1 MTWSCFSDIHLY
13 SNFLS
18 SNHFV
23 PLNSPLMVALEISKL
38 DLCSLKPH
46 AGSPRVQV
54 MRKTWKSQTNKL
66 SPLCSAGSCWLA
78 TLVWKSLTQQ
88 CLCWRPCGM
97 RIIYSGCV
105 FTVCVC
111 VFTVCVC
118 SLLCVCTLN
127 GLIAE
132 HKFMYGHHTW
142 TYVTSLS
149 LSHTNTYPLGQER
162 GQELVESRGCYVS
175 TNTHS

>member
-1 MTWSCFSDIHLY
+1 MTFT
-13 SNFLS
+13 FTVTFFP

-46 AGSPRVQV
+46 AGSPGVQV

-97 RIIYSGCV
+97 RIIYSGCA

-111 VFTVCVC
+111 VFTAVCVHFEWVNC
-118 SLLCVCTLN
+118 RAQIHVWSPYLDVCHVTFTFTHKHIPTGPRERTRACWVERVLCL
-127 GLIAE
+127 
-132 HKFMYGHHTW
+132 HK
-142 TYVTSLS
+142 
-149 LSHTNTYPLGQER
+149 
-162 GQELVESRGCYVS
+162 
-175 TNTHS
+175 HS